1 MMAEQLSPQ
10 HDGILYVSQSSLIAL
25 QGDARLLRQQPA
37 QVRSPLSGQYLSPFK
52 GRGMEFEEAR
62 PYQPG
67 DDIRSM
73 DWRVTA
79 RTSKPHSKVFREER
93 ERPVLLWV
101 DFRSP
106 MFFAT
111 RHCFKSVLAARAA
124 ALLAW
129 RANQL
134 GDRVGGLMFSDQQH
148 MEFRPGRGK
157 PAVLH
162 LLRQLSEFSRKLP
175 AESMPPAMAEAS
187 AQSCSRA
194 LNRLLHVA
202 RPGSLVYLIS
212 DFRNLST
219 EFDSVLSRL
228 ARHNE
233 LSLLHVYDPLEAD
246 LPLYGHYRVTDGVRE
261 AEIQAEIVAHRR
273 QYHDRFQGHQQQLMD
288 LCQRSAAR
296 YLPLSTEQSLLEGLL
311 QRSMTTKRQKEQAGH
326 AG

>member
-1 MMAEQLSPQ
+1 MMAVQLSPQ
-10 HDGILYVSQSSLIAL
+10 HDGILYVSQSTLIAL
-25 QGDARLLRQQPA
+25 QGDARILRQQPLN
-37 QVRSPLSGQYLSPFK
+37 VRSPMSGQYLSPFK

-101 DFRSP
+101 DFRAP

-129 RANQL
+129 RANQQ
-134 GDRVGGLMFSDQQH
+134 GDRVGGLIFSDQQH

-162 LLRQLSEFSRKLP
+162 LLRQLSEFSQNLP
-175 AESMPPAMAEAS
+175 ANVAHKSLQEAS
-187 AQSCSRA
+187 TQSCSRA

-212 DFRNLST
+212 DFRNLPT
-219 EFDSVLSRL
+219 EFESALNRL

-233 LSLLHVYDPLEAD
+233 LSLLHVSDPLETD
-246 LPLYGHYRVTDGVRE
+246 LPLQGHYRITDGE
-261 AEIQAEIVAHRR
+261 SETEIDSGNSLLRR
-273 QYHDRFQGHQQQLMD
+273 QYHERFQRHQQQIID
-288 LCQRSAAR
+288 LCQRSKAR
-296 YLPLSTEQSLLEGLL
+296 YLPLSTDQPLLQGLL
-311 QRSMTTKRQKEQAGH
+311 QRPVTMKAQQAQAIY